1 MIVGS
6 DVNSE
11 VSRHLQSHVRRCREV
26 WLVKRST
33 DGAKWGRDV
42 GREDLGWLS
51 ATEEQH
57 GAYWTTHS
65 WFLSLVR
72 FRCLFCPY
80 ISDIIPYFYNNFSLF
95 YLSQR
100 QRASNERNLTI
111 TLSLHYVFNSKNS
124 ILSVSRLK
132 TLLPSLSLSLP
143 HPNSSFC
150 SITQHVQ
157 WSWSL
162 ILLLG
167 KKKAL
172 KFVFYF
178 PSSYHLL
185 PRYFRASF
193 LVFLF
198 LVFFFFFPSPWK
210 VFNTCSLHIEWQ
222 LYFSREVSDLTTRVP
237 KHLSFHSYHRLS
249 TLGGQPIQTTSSGPL
264 CTLVSGCVQPVGSS
278 GRRSEGGRY
287 IQICIPLVLSLQG
300 PFSMATSLG
309 QRSLL
314 TLRWPLYDF
323 LSSRFWQ
330 PLSFLLS

>member
-198 LVFFFFFPSPWK
+198 LVFFFFSPVHEKSSILVRYTLNDNYTSHVKFQILQHEYLNTYLSILITDFPPLEANLYRPHHQGLSALWFLV
-210 VFNTCSLHIEWQ
+210 VFSQ
-222 LYFSREVSDLTTRVP
+222 LGALEGDER
-237 KHLSFHSYHRLS
+237 
-249 TLGGQPIQTTSSGPL
+249 
-264 CTLVSGCVQPVGSS
+264 
-278 GRRSEGGRY
+278 EGGTFRY
-287 IQICIPLVLSLQG
+287 VSP
-300 PFSMATSLG
+300 
-309 QRSLL
+309 
-314 TLRWPLYDF
+314 
-323 LSSRFWQ
+323 
-330 PLSFLLS
+330 